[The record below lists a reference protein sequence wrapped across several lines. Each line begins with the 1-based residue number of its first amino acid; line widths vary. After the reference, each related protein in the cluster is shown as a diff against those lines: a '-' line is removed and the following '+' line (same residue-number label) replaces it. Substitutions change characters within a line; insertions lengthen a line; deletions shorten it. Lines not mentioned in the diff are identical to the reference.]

1 MATVENLW
9 IDTKK
14 EQKSY
19 RAIDLFA
26 GIGGAYAKDL
36 KMHLTSIYLQFL
48 LANGIPMLK
57 LLIVL
62 IMQSLTLQEILQKY
76 LLAIFQPLT
85 FA

>member
-26 GIGGAYAKDL
+26 GIGG
-36 KMHLTSIYLQFL
+36 HTQRI
-48 LANGIPMLK
+48 
-57 LLIVL
+57 
-62 IMQSLTLQEILQKY
+62 
-76 LLAIFQPLT
+76 
-85 FA
+85 